1 MCGTALNLLR
11 EIRFYTRITSGPL
24 TLILTSWH
32 ATSSKWNSHLE
43 KQSSGFSI
51 LQRKFLGLTAF
62 RLIHRSSQLLKDTL
76 GVPAIMMASLFM
88 VKRLP
93 NLNSDFGYLYCTCRL
108 QAAVQCQGKLNSCFI
123 FF

>member
-1 MCGTALNLLR
+1 MCGTALNLLK

-76 GVPAIMMASLFM
+76 GVQARMMMASLFVVTGGGM
-88 VKRLP
+88 DTQNP
-93 NLNSDFGYLYCTCRL
+93 HFGFLWCH
-108 QAAVQCQGKLNSCFI
+108 GGMG
-123 FF
+123 